1 MAKRRPI
8 ANAGTHAH
16 SDLMTC
22 RLVSQMLNFFVLP
35 EIERRVAAG
44 QIAQSDL
51 PLDVHTLRVMP
62 GAREHI
68 VEINEEVQLKINV
81 VAKRP
86 IKAGELVRLRDID
99 AEKSVLHPP
108 VVDGK
113 ARSYLLV
120 QSNFLQLQAMFDFT
134 QSLPAGV
141 DMPAAPPM
149 PYPLA
154 EFAQAR
160 DFLQVIR
167 PAEKFRQL
175 ADAGWPPAPGYFP
188 NVLAFVHKNP
198 DSLQDGSIVRAVTG
212 AYGRDLW
219 RRRLDLWTE
228 AKFFPGRLEYIR
240 KAIEEYLEED
250 WVSSTYV
257 MVPQFEGIIRD
268 YLTRNDVPPG
278 AKFKDQ
284 IGQLKAMVLSRKILL
299 FPRQV
304 LELILQGLETGT
316 FWRKTRQIGDPQQ
329 EVNRHGIAHGVFTGF
344 ECREIALKYL
354 VLLDGLGMLLL
365 HDKILRN
372 SMA

>member
-1 MAKRRPI
+1 MVHSQYTTDNSAEPNLLHE
-8 ANAGTHAH
+8 APPDDAH
-16 SDLMTC
+16 
-22 RLVSQMLNFFVLP
+22 QMY
-35 EIERRVAAG
+35 
-44 QIAQSDL
+44 L
-51 PLDVHTLRVMP
+51 PLQSAARNNARPSVSSNDGALRFMDFFA
-62 GAREHI
+62 GA
-68 VEINEEVQLKINV
+68 
-81 VAKRP
+81 
-86 IKAGELVRLRDID
+86 GLVRLGLEPEWACAWANDID
-99 AEKSVLHPP
+99 PRKQDVYERWFGHGEFVLGDIAD
-108 VVDGK
+108 VRVD
-113 ARSYLLV
+113 A
-120 QSNFLQLQAMFDFT
+120 
-134 QSLPAGV
+134 LPAGV

-268 YLTRNDVPPG
+268 YLARNDVPPG